1 MATRSNRF
9 TFVALLVVLLAGVAV
24 CVALVKYLGPK
35 TVEAPAE
42 AVPVKGTAKLHVT
55 TQPDV
60 ARIELD
66 RQVMGSSPLDLEG
79 LTAGH
84 HSVVATSAGHLPG
97 KKDVELKEG
106 ESASLTMV
114 LEPVKPPPEAPA
126 VAETDAGTAP
136 EFGLLDFDT
145 TPHVSVFIR
154 GRALGETPLKG
165 VKLPPGKYVLRLV
178 SPEKKIDRGVPVE
191 IKAGQTTAKK
201 LSL

>member
-1 MATRSNRF
+1 MAPRSNRF
-9 TFVALLVVLLAGVAV
+9 TFVALSVVVLAGVAV
-24 CVALVKYLGPK
+24 CLALVKGLAPK
-35 TVEAPAE
+35 PVETPAE
-42 AVPVKGTAKLHVT
+42 IVTPKGTAKLYVT

-66 RQVMGSSPLDLEG
+66 RKVMGSSPLTLDG

-84 HSVVATSAGHLPG
+84 HTVVATAGGHLPG

-106 ESASLTMV
+106 ESANLV
-114 LEPVKPPPEAPA
+114 LVLDPVKPPPEVA
-126 VAETDAGTAP
+126 VVGDAGADTVP

-154 GRALGETPLKG
+154 GKALGETPLTG
-165 VKLPPGKYVLRLV
+165 VKLPPGKYVLRLI
-178 SPEKKIDRGVPVE
+178 SPEKRIDRGVPVE

>member
-24 CVALVKYLGPK
+24 SVALVKYLGPK

-42 AVPVKGTAKLHVT
+42 TLPAKGTAKVYVT

-66 RQVMGSSPLDLEG
+66 RKVIGSSPLTLDG

-84 HSVVATSAGHLPG
+84 HTVVATAGGHLPG

-106 ESASLTMV
+106 ESANLTLV
-114 LEPVKPPPEAPA
+114 LEPVKPPPEVA
-126 VAETDAGTAP
+126 VVGDAGADAAP

-154 GRALGETPLKG
+154 GKALGETPLTG
-165 VKLPPGKYVLRLV
+165 VKLPPGKYVLRLI
-178 SPEKKIDRGVPVE
+178 SPERKLDRGVPVE
-191 IKAGQTTAKK
+191 IKAGQTTTKK